1 MRCWIIVFLLTLAP
15 FRGVYAGDD
24 VHGSAD
30 LSYRSSETKTA
41 QKKESAW
48 SITQLYNLGLA
59 KEFTSKVNFAA
70 DVNINVTENVAET
83 DGEKTIDTKTTRLY
97 PDMRLN
103 VSNEYFDADAGYR
116 LDERG
121 LDVLTV
127 VSDEDRLT
135 TETWNYDFYTKLG
148 KYPKVRLHY
157 DQDKRFDH
165 LSVHETNTR
174 TDRFLGNAH
183 YAYKFLNLY
192 YDYTNETSNDYVKDS
207 TRKTNI
213 HDGRIDFRRSFW
225 GNKMTSYGSYSI
237 NERKAE
243 TETRGEALEVA
254 EQEAASTGLYAQ
266 DTTPASSTLNDRPD
280 LVDGDKATT
289 TGIDIG
295 LIGNTYQNIGL
306 DLIVSTEIEKLYLY
320 TTPPALLFDK
330 NAFTWAVYSSSDS
343 AAGIWTE
350 IVSTASFDYDTN
362 QQRFEISF
370 GKTSARHFKV
380 VNTANDGHTLEVTE
394 IEGYA
399 VRTQAPYSTTEDV
412 TTTHTV
418 QANLG
423 FRPFDWL
430 SFTYDLNQDN
440 RKNETDGDS
449 ATEKLLRQY
458 LSGLIEKGFQ
468 VHKYLEVRPY
478 YQKRLEY
485 EGEDSEDSEEET
497 TRRSTDTYRL
507 YFVSSPLT
515 TLDTDLSLNHWVVQ
529 EESET
534 QSKTSSALLHIA
546 AKLRE
551 GADLDID
558 GDMTRSENPSTDSEL
573 TTRSIYSKLRLEL
586 TSVLT
591 AEIEHNINYLKTEAP
606 SGDTA
611 DRASNTEVTL
621 YWRPSHDFYFRG
633 SCGVDR
639 NAESGDKTAH
649 QDYNVN
655 WLLTD
660 KIQLSMDYAKARN
673 DTDTISYSSDLSW
686 NLSQVFT
693 LRFGYDRNCREA
705 DTQTDIR
712 TVTADL
718 SARF

>member
-1 MRCWIIVFLLTLAP
+1 MRCWIFVFLLTLAS

-30 LSYRSSETKTA
+30 LSYRSGETKTA
-41 QKKESAW
+41 DKKESAW
-48 SITQLYNLGLA
+48 SLTQLYNLGFA

-83 DGEKTIDTKTTRLY
+83 DGEKTTDTTTTRLY

-103 VSNEYFDADAGYR
+103 VSNEYFDAYAGYR

-127 VSDEDRLT
+127 ASDEERLT
-135 TETWNYDFYTKLG
+135 TETWNHNFYTKLE
-148 KYPKVRLHY
+148 KYPKVRLRY
-157 DQDKRFDH
+157 DQDKTVDH
-165 LSVHETNTR
+165 LPVHETNTQ
-174 TDRFLGNAH
+174 TDRFFGSAD
-183 YAYKFLNLY
+183 YAYKFLNFFY
-192 YDYTNETSNDYVKDS
+192 NYTNETSDDYVKDS
-207 TRKTNI
+207 TRETNT
-213 HDGRIDFRRSFW
+213 HDGRIDFRKSFW
-225 GNKMTSYGSYSI
+225 RSKISSYGSYSI

-254 EQEAASTGLYAQ
+254 EQKAASTGLYVQ

-280 LVDGDKATT
+280 LIDGDKATT

-295 LIGNTYQNIGL
+295 LIGNAYQNIGL
-306 DLIVSTEIEKLYLY
+306 ELIVSTEIEELYLY
-320 TTPPALLFDK
+320 TTPPAFLFDK
-330 NAFTWAVYSSSDS
+330 DAFTWAVYSSSDS
-343 AAGIWTE
+343 ATGIWTE
-350 IVSTASFDYDTN
+350 ITSTASFDYDTN
-362 QQRFEISF
+362 QERFEISF
-370 GKTSARHFKV
+370 AKTSARYFKV
-380 VNTANDGHTLEVTE
+380 VNTANDGHALEVTE
-394 IEGYA
+394 IEAYA
-399 VRTQAPYSTTEDV
+399 VRTQAPYTTTQDV
-412 TTTHTV
+412 TTAHTI

-423 FRPFDWL
+423 LRPFDWL
-430 SFTYDLNQDN
+430 SFTYDLNQDK
-440 RKNETDGDS
+440 RENETDGDS
-449 ATEKLLRQY
+449 ATTEQLRQY
-458 LSGLIEKGFQ
+458 LSGFVEKGFQ

-478 YQKRLEY
+478 YQRRLEY

-497 TRRSTDTYRL
+497 TRRWTDTYRL
-507 YFVSSPLT
+507 YLSSSPLE
-515 TLDTDLSLNHWVVQ
+515 TLHTDLSLNHWVLQ

-558 GDMTRSENPSTDSEL
+558 GDITRSENRSTDSEL
-573 TTRSIYSKLRLEL
+573 TMRSIHSNLRLEL

-591 AEIEHNINYLKTEAP
+591 AQIEHNINYLKTEAP

-611 DRASNTEVTL
+611 DRTSSAEVTL

-639 NAESGDKTAH
+639 NEASGDETAR

-660 KIQLSMDYAKARN
+660 KLQLSMDYAKDRN
-673 DTDTISYSSDLSW
+673 DTDTTSYSSDLSW

-693 LRFGYDRNCREA
+693 LRFGYNRSRQEA
-705 DTQTDIR
+705 DTRTDTR